1 VEVYFHS
8 TIHRYG
14 VLLKYRESFVFTLT
28 TVTGVWCGAGV
39 VGESRDNLPELE
51 AVVYFQFLSRL
62 LWTDRGKPRN
72 T

>member
-1 VEVYFHS
+1 
-8 TIHRYG
+8 
-14 VLLKYRESFVFTLT
+14 
-28 TVTGVWCGAGV
+28 VTGVWCGAGV

-51 AVVYFQFLSRL
+51 AVVYFQVLARL